1 MKPLERHRHRN
12 VDRREAIRLLAGFL
26 AGSPLLLSQQD
37 PFRDHSRIP
46 SIDELIDVLDFEAL
60 AYEKLPRSAYNY
72 TAYGAA
78 GEFTLRRNREVFKWV
93 ELIPKG
99 VVNVSS
105 IDTSTEI
112 LGTRMNFPIMV
123 APTAGHTALH
133 PSGEA
138 GTHEGCTAAAETP
151 MIVSHAAS
159 MPIEEIAASASG
171 PIWVQLYPSPDIE
184 ANREPLE
191 KAQAAGARAVVVT
204 VDQEAAFYERA
215 LHDRNLAGRR
225 SRRVRRPRRDLNRYR
240 IPVKR
245 LWYEWKLFDQLRSF
259 INVPMLAKGVL
270 IAEDAKRCIEHGLD
284 GVVVS
289 NHGGRALDYSPSS
302 LEVLPEIVDVV
313 AKRVPVLIDSGFR
326 RGSDILKALAFGASA
341 VCLGRVPRW
350 GLGAFGPPGV
360 QRILEIVQTELVMAM
375 AHSGRPTLASIDS
388 SLVRADLP

>member
-1 MKPLERHRHRN
+1 
-12 VDRREAIRLLAGFL
+12 
-26 AGSPLLLSQQD
+26 
-37 PFRDHSRIP
+37 
-46 SIDELIDVLDFEAL
+46 
-60 AYEKLPRSAYNY
+60 
-72 TAYGAA
+72 
-78 GEFTLRRNREVFKWV
+78 
-93 ELIPKG
+93 
-99 VVNVSS
+99 
-105 IDTSTEI
+105 
-112 LGTRMNFPIMV
+112 
-123 APTAGHTALH
+123 
-133 PSGEA
+133 
-138 GTHEGCTAAAETP
+138 
-151 MIVSHAAS
+151 MIVSHVAS

-171 PIWVQLYPSPDIE
+171 PIWIQLYPSPDIE

-215 LHDRNLAGRR
+215 LHDRNLAGNR
-225 SRRVRRPRRDLNRYR
+225 SRRARRPRRDLNRYR

-270 IAEDAKRCIEHGLD
+270 IAEDANRCIEHGLD
-284 GVVVS
+284 GIVVS

-313 AKRVPVLIDSGFR
+313 AGRVPVLIDSGFR

-360 QRILEIVQTELVMAM
+360 QRILEIVQAELVMAM
-375 AHSGRPTLASIDS
+375 AHSGRPTLASINR
-388 SLVRADLP
+388 SLVRSDLP

>member
-1 MKPLERHRHRN
+1 MKQPERHRHRS
-12 VDRREAIRLLAGFL
+12 VDRREAIRLFAGFL
-26 AGSPLLLSQQD
+26 AGSPLLFSQQD

-46 SIDELIDVLDFEAL
+46 SIDELIDVFDVEAL
-60 AYEKLPRSAYNY
+60 AYEKLPRSAYNS

-78 GEFTLRRNREVFKWV
+78 GEFTLRRNREVFKWI

-105 IDTSTEI
+105 IDTTTEI

-138 GTHEGCTAAAETP
+138 GTHAGCTAAAETP
-151 MIVSHAAS
+151 MIVSHVAS

-184 ANREPLE
+184 ANREPIE

-204 VDQEAAFYERA
+204 GDQEAAFYERA

-225 SRRVRRPRRDLNRYR
+225 SRRARRPRRDLNRYR

-259 INVPMLAKGVL
+259 IDVPMLAKGVL
-270 IAEDAKRCIEHGLD
+270 IAEDARRCIEHGLD
-284 GVVVS
+284 GIVVS

-302 LEVLPEIVDVV
+302 LEVLPEIIDIV
-313 AKRVPVLIDSGFR
+313 ARRVPVLIDSGFR

-360 QRILEIVQTELVMAM
+360 QRILEIVQAELVMAM
-375 AHSGRPTLASIDS
+375 AHSGRPTLASIDR